1 MSQGTATAALCWA
14 YTSVSLHFGLQQRI
28 NSPGYKLSSH
38 KELWSPCWKHFLFLD
53 LAAFFRAGSRKARGD
68 TDRLFC
74 FRNVAETGEN
84 AAIKG
89 IIQPTT
95 AAGTHWKFMTFS
107 KYLHQ
112 FQQFKPFK
120 IDFFLIEQLKA
131 YVAQRYH
138 PRHTNI
144 QILIP
149 LSSKCED
156 CQSLTFMLIV

>member
-1 MSQGTATAALCWA
+1 MAVLALLC
-14 YTSVSLHFGLQQRI
+14 LHFRLQQQI
-28 NSPGYKLSSH
+28 NSPEYKLSSH
-38 KELWSPCWKHFLFLD
+38 KEFWGPCWKHFLFLD
-53 LAAFFRAGSRKARGD
+53 FAMFFRAGSRKARGY

-74 FRNVAETGEN
+74 FRNEAETEES

-107 KYLHQ
+107 EYLHQ
-112 FQQFKPFK
+112 FQQCKPFK
-120 IDFFLIEQLKA
+120 TDFFLIEHLKA

-138 PRHTNI
+138 PQHTNI

-149 LSSKCED
+149 LSSKCKD
-156 CQSLTFMLIV
+156 CQPLTFMLIV